1 MVKYF
6 APVLFAIIFFSCSS
20 NKELVK
26 EDKTSTAKFV
36 NPAEKKNFALDHFIN
51 GSVAEAKGDYA
62 GAISEYLESLYRD
75 TSAAI
80 YYALAKNYYVL
91 DKTPQ
96 ALNCAKR
103 SIDLNSTKIE
113 YYELLADI
121 FNSAKQNDSA
131 AVVYEKIIFMDSTNY
146 SAYYKLA
153 RIYEI
158 TKPLKAIELKS
169 WGTMNQQP
177 IQLLSF

>member
-1 MVKYF
+1 MLKYF
-6 APVLFAIIFFSCSS
+6 APVFLAIIFFSCSS

-26 EDKTSTAKFV
+26 EEKTFTAKLV
-36 NPAEKKNFALDHFIN
+36 NPAEKENYALDHFIN
-51 GSVAEAKGDYA
+51 GSIAEAKGDYA
-62 GAISEYLESLYRD
+62 GAILEYLESLSQD

-103 SIDLNSTKIE
+103 SIDLNNSKIE

-121 FNSAKQNDSA
+121 FNRS
-131 AVVYEKIIFMDSTNY
+131 EEHT
-146 SAYYKLA
+146 
-153 RIYEI
+153 
-158 TKPLKAIELKS
+158 
-169 WGTMNQQP
+169 
-177 IQLLSF
+177 

>member
-6 APVLFAIIFFSCSS
+6 VPVLFVIIFFSCSS

-26 EDKTSTAKFV
+26 EDKTYTAKLV
-36 NPAEKKNFALDHFIN
+36 NPAEKGRYALDHFIN

-62 GAISEYLESLYRD
+62 GAISEYLESLSLD

-96 ALNCAKR
+96 ALNCR
-103 SIDLNSTKIE
+103 SEEHTS
-113 YYELLADI
+113 ELQSLRHL
-121 FNSAKQNDSA
+121 
-131 AVVYEKIIFMDSTNY
+131 VCRLLLEKKNRNTI
-146 SAYYKLA
+146 
-153 RIYEI
+153 
-158 TKPLKAIELKS
+158 
-169 WGTMNQQP
+169 
-177 IQLLSF
+177 